1 MVMDKPTYSSTKR
14 YMLISAIP
22 AWVVILIVTWAAC
35 FRESTNAIAYAQIA
49 LPIMAGLI
57 VTLLGIHR
65 GFGSLDFRAA
75 NLPRDQ
81 PDETGAAAPSSLP
94 TAM

>member
-1 MVMDKPTYSSTKR
+1 MDKPTYSSTKR

-22 AWVVILIVTWAAC
+22 AWIVVLVVTWAAC
-35 FRESTNAIAYAQIA
+35 FRDSTNAIAYAQIA

-65 GFGSLDFRAA
+65 GFGSLDFRAG
-75 NLPRDQ
+75 NQPRDQ
-81 PDETGAAAPSSLP
+81 PGEDGAAAPETLP
-94 TAM
+94 TKL

>member
-1 MVMDKPTYSSTKR
+1 MDKPTYSSTKR

-22 AWVVILIVTWAAC
+22 AWIVILIVTWAAC
-35 FRESTNAIAYAQIA
+35 FRDSANAIAYAQIA

-65 GFGSLDFRAA
+65 GFGSLDFRAS

-81 PDETGAAAPSSLP
+81 PAGADTAGPPP
-94 TAM
+94 TNM

>member
-1 MVMDKPTYSSTKR
+1 MDKPTYSSTKR

-22 AWVVILIVTWAAC
+22 AWIVVLLVTWAAC
-35 FRESTNAIAYAQIA
+35 IQNSSNAIAYAQIA

-65 GFGSLDFRAA
+65 GFGSLDFRAG
-75 NLPRDQ
+75 NQPRDQ
-81 PDETGAAAPSSLP
+81 PDDDGAAAPDGPP
-94 TAM
+94 TKM